1 MIGITNLLLKNSA
14 DVTGQLGGASKK
26 VKPMPLCVL
35 FLLIAVAYIM
45 KTYIVYVSYNTV
57 APKFSK
63 DKYEPITFGES
74 FMLILL
80 VIGLLF

>member
-1 MIGITNLLLKNSA
+1 MIGITNLLLKTSA
-14 DVTGQLGGASKK
+14 DVTGQIGGASKK
-26 VKPMPLCVL
+26 IKPIPLYVL
-35 FLLIAVAYIM
+35 FLLIAAAYIM

-57 APKFSK
+57 APKLSK
-63 DKYEPITFGES
+63 DNYEPITFGES